1 MMGQPRHAPS
11 FKERAGTSRYLVSG
25 SPGSGLVGRENR
37 GKLSMKKTVV
47 ALAVLAAIATFST
60 AGYSGKASKPSSGGS
75 SIALDS
81 VLSGDG
87 TAKLAGTKPALG
99 NRVTF
104 ASTVGSL
111 AGWEY
116 PMVVVSCYQS
126 GKMVWATI
134 DDPSAS
140 FLLGGTNSDWA
151 VNGGAAACTGEL
163 AAYGWHRGIESIR
176 SLATTSFDATA

>member
-1 MMGQPRHAPS
+1 MRKM
-11 FKERAGTSRYLVSG
+11 
-25 SPGSGLVGRENR
+25 
-37 GKLSMKKTVV
+37 VV

-60 AGYSGKASKPSSGGS
+60 AGYSGKALKPTSGSS

-81 VLSGDG
+81 VLAADG
-87 TAKLAGTKPALG
+87 TARLAGTAQPSLG

-104 ASTVGSL
+104 KTSVGSL

-126 GKMVWATI
+126 GKMVWSTA
-134 DDPSAS
+134 DDPSAA

-151 VNGGAAACTGEL
+151 IGGGSAACTATL

-176 SLATTSFDATA
+176 SLADTSFDATA